1 MSKRRLGKTLKSIER
16 VQTGIRIEKRILKVL
31 KALAE
36 YENITLGDLVEG
48 VVLHAFEGKLA
59 FSTEALRQIK
69 SLKGIYGLDLSA
81 ADSHRLKERTRKK

>member
-1 MSKRRLGKTLKSIER
+1 MSRPRLGKTLKSVER

-36 YENITLGDLVEG
+36 YEDITLGDLVEG

-59 FSTEALRQIK
+59 FSPDARQQIK
-69 SLKGIYGLDLSA
+69 SLKEIYGLDLSA
-81 ADSHRLKERTRKK
+81 EDSHRLKERIRKK